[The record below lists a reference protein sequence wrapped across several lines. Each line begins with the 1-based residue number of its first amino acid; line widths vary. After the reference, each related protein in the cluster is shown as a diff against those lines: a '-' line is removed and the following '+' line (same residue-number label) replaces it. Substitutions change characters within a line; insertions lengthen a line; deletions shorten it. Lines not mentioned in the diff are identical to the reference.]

1 MKPNFKQDIY
11 EYAMAVDY
19 EITSL
24 AIKTQVPEEA
34 YVSIEGESD
43 LEIGENKILIQ
54 VIDKQ
59 NEERKTTYT
68 VKVERKEEEKEK
80 NDTIIISIVILL
92 AILIVS
98 IGMIKMRKK
107 K

>member
-1 MKPNFKQDIY
+1 M
-11 EYAMAVDY
+11 EVDY
-19 EITSL
+19 DITSL

-34 YVSIEGESD
+34 YVSIAGEND
-43 LEIGENKILIQ
+43 LEVGENKILIQ

-59 NEERKTTYT
+59 DESRKTTYV
-68 VKVERKEEEKEK
+68 VKVERKEKKKEM
-80 NDTIIISIVILL
+80 NFFIIIPIVILI
-92 AILIVS
+92 AILLVS